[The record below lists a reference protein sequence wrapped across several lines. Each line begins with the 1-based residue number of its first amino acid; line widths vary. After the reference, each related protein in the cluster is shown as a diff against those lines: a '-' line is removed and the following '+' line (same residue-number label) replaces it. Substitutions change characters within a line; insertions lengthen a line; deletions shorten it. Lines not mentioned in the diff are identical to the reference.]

1 MHCIL
6 SIIYWFYFYFIIE
19 YTWTEIA
26 EQGMLFFFM
35 LICSNILYILLFT
48 TGYRWTYLFLSTWSI
63 DQNQWLFI
71 NLLIVLHCQL
81 LKINEFFIFQ
91 MFTCKVKKNLT
102 EKTKTEF
109 FGKKRSHQ
117 PKIEWPT
124 SFSLISFSSVS
135 AKVKGAGA
143 LPEVKCFLYPD
154 KFTSSLK

>member
-1 MHCIL
+1 
-6 SIIYWFYFYFIIE
+6 
-19 YTWTEIA
+19 
-26 EQGMLFFFM
+26 M

-48 TGYRWTYLFLSTWSI
+48 IGYRWTYLFLSTWSI

-81 LKINEFFIFQ
+81 LKINEFFLFQ

-154 KFTSSLK
+154 KFTSSLKWKECSKSSVAQQFSALIHMHQEIQIQNG

>member
-1 MHCIL
+1 M
-6 SIIYWFYFYFIIE
+6 SI
-19 YTWTEIA
+19 T
-26 EQGMLFFFM
+26 
-35 LICSNILYILLFT
+35 
-48 TGYRWTYLFLSTWSI
+48 
-63 DQNQWLFI
+63 QNQW
-71 NLLIVLHCQL
+71 
-81 LKINEFFIFQ
+81 IFHISNVYMQ
-91 MFTCKVKKNLT
+91 SEKNLT

-154 KFTSSLK
+154 KFTSSLKWKECSKSSVA

>member
-1 MHCIL
+1 M
-6 SIIYWFYFYFIIE
+6 
-19 YTWTEIA
+19 YTVNY
-26 EQGMLFFFM
+26 L
-35 LICSNILYILLFT
+35 LILLLFYDRVHMNWDCWARHAFFT
-48 TGYRWTYLFLSTWSI
+48 SCSFAVIFFIFFLFMIGYRWTYLFLSTWSI

-81 LKINEFFIFQ
+81 LKINEFFLFQ

>member
-1 MHCIL
+1 MYTVNYLLIL
-6 SIIYWFYFYFIIE
+6 LLFYDRVHMNWDCWARHAFFY
-19 YTWTEIA
+19 
-26 EQGMLFFFM
+26 FM
-35 LICSNILYILLFT
+35 LICSNILLFMI
-48 TGYRWTYLFLSTWSI
+48 GYRWTYLFLSTWSI

-71 NLLIVLHCQL
+71 YLLIIVLHCQL
-81 LKINEFFIFQ
+81 LKINELFLFQ

-102 EKTKTEF
+102 EKTKTDF